1 MKKTKTKQ
9 PRQKQ
14 RLSIAALLLALMML
28 FSSLPLQAF
37 AALTE
42 GSRYSYSTKY
52 VDVYYRTGNWQ
63 TANGHTHN
71 NSGQIALRNLSS
83 GEPLYCIQIYEG
95 CTNDAATA
103 TNIKDTDLWY
113 YELTDIA
120 QRGMTR
126 VSIYGYDGTSA
137 STYGY
142 SRDAAQLATE
152 ILLWEFEIG
161 ARTNYSASL
170 TSFANNLY
178 ATSSSGQALLNDA
191 LECYKKIL
199 EACSGHQNRPSFSNQ
214 TVSLKGTGSGNSV
227 TLTDSNNVLG
237 NFTVKSTSDR
247 IHTSVNGNKLT
258 VYATGEG
265 TLNGRLIFTK
275 KNTDINSAFALIGA
289 NQTLFYGKIADPVTA
304 PLTIELSSG
313 RLKLIKTSENGQVE
327 GFKFIVTGNN
337 YSKVCVT
344 NSKGEFELEDLQPG
358 KYTVTE
364 EPSSEWVT
372 PKSKEVTIT
381 GGQTATVRF
390 ENVLKKF
397 RVTVV
402 KSDVEKGTAQ
412 GDATLA
418 GAVYGL
424 YKGDKLVASYTTDK
438 NASFTTDYF
447 PCGTDWTIREISA
460 SEGYLVN
467 STVYKVGAD
476 PKLYKV
482 EHNTLESK
490 VTEQVVKGNIAIIK
504 HTDNGSTQIETPE
517 KGAEFQIYLKSAGS
531 FANADI
537 DERDTLV
544 CDADGFASTKLLPYG
559 VYTVH
564 QTKGWDGREFIAD
577 FDVFIQ
583 SDNQTY
589 KFLINNS
596 NFESYV
602 KVVKSDAETG
612 KAIAY
617 AGAGFE
623 IYDADGHRVTMQFT
637 YPEVTE
643 IHTFYTNS
651 EGYLITPEKLPY
663 GDYTLVEVQAPYG
676 YVLDSTPIPFSI
688 NQENSSTDTGVTVVM
703 VKAKDAPQKGV
714 IEITKTGE
722 IFWSV
727 SESDGIFTPVYE
739 IGNLA
744 NAVFQVFASEDIVT
758 PDGTIRVKKGEL
770 VDEITTDEN
779 GVGKSKELYL
789 GKYTVIEK
797 TAPETFVNNKEQYDV
812 ELTYAGQEVSVTS
825 TALSVFNE
833 RQKVSVSLS
842 KVLEQND
849 KFGIGSNDEILSV
862 QFGLYADEDITAADG
877 SIIPQDGL
885 IAFSNC
891 DEKGNI
897 TFSCDLPIG
906 FKWYVKEIATDEHYI
921 LSNVKYEFTTE
932 YQGQDIKN
940 IEINLNDGK
949 PIENKLAYGSV
960 EGLKLDR
967 ETEKVIEGALFGLF
981 EKDVTEFTEENAI
994 LTAVSDKDGVFSF
1007 ENVPFGDWI
1016 IRELKPADGYLPN
1029 TELHHIQI
1037 NSNAQIIE
1045 LTVVN
1050 DKTPEIHTT
1059 ATIDGEKETTQKGE
1073 ITIIDTVAYEHL
1085 VPGTEYVLKG
1095 VLMDKSTG
1103 KPFEVNGRT
1112 VTSEVKFVPEA
1123 PSGTV
1128 DVEFKFDSSGIK
1140 KTTELVVFET
1150 LYKDNIELVVHAD
1163 INDVG
1168 QTVTITRPELKSPK
1182 TGADDASL
1190 DAYAVVL
1197 SAGAAFLGALLC
1209 VAYKRKKLNAK

>member
-1 MKKTKTKQ
+1 MKKKISKVLVLI
-9 PRQKQ
+9 
-14 RLSIAALLLALMML
+14 LSVLMI
-28 FSSLPLQAF
+28 FSSIPIQAL
-37 AALTE
+37 ALTE
-42 GSRYSYSTKY
+42 GSKYSYTTDY
-52 VDVYYRTGNWQ
+52 VDVYYRTGDWQ

-71 NSGQIALRNLSS
+71 NSGQLALRNLSN

-95 CTNDAATA
+95 CTNADATA
-103 TNIKDTDLWY
+103 TNIEDTNIWK
-113 YELTDIA
+113 YELSDVA
-120 QRGMTR
+120 KKGMTL
-126 VSIYGYDGTSA
+126 VSIYGYDGTAA

-161 ARTNYSASL
+161 ARTNYSTAL

-313 RLKLIKTSENGQVE
+313 RMKLIKTSENGQVE

-424 YKGDKLVASYTTDK
+424 YKGKELMATYTTDA

-467 STVYKVGAD
+467 SAVYKVGAD

-490 VTEQVVKGNIAIIK
+490 VTEQVIKGNISIIK
-504 HTDNGSTQIETPE
+504 HTDDGSTQIETPE

-531 FANADI
+531 YANADK
-537 DERDTLV
+537 DEKDTIV
-544 CDADGFASTKLLPYG
+544 CDADGFASSKLLPYG

-612 KAIAY
+612 KTIPY

-623 IYDADGHRVTMQFT
+623 IYDAEGHRVTMQFT

-722 IFWSV
+722 IFSSV
-727 SESDGIFTPVYE
+727 SEDNGLYTPLYKIE
-739 IGNLA
+739 NLEG
-744 NAVFQVFASEDIVT
+744 AVFQIYASEDIVT
-758 PDGTIRVKKGEL
+758 PDGTVRVNKGDL
-770 VDEITTDEN
+770 VDEITTADN
-779 GVGKSKELYL
+779 GIAKSKELYL

-797 TAPETFVNNKEQYDV
+797 TAPETFINNKEQYDV
-812 ELTYAGQEVSVTS
+812 ELTYDGQEVSVTS

-833 RQKVSVSLS
+833 RQKVTVSLS
-842 KVLEQND
+842 KIMEQNEI
-849 KFGIGSNDEILSV
+849 FGIGNNNEILSV
-862 QFGLYADEDITAADG
+862 QFGVYSDEDITAADG
-877 SIIPQDGL
+877 SVIPKDSL
-885 IAFSNC
+885 ICSANC
-891 DEKGNI
+891 DKNGNI
-897 TFSCDLPIG
+897 VFDCDLPVG
-906 FKWYVKEIATDEHYI
+906 FNWYGKEIATDGHYI
-921 LSNVKYEFTTE
+921 LSNAKYEFTTE
-932 YQGQDIKN
+932 YQGQDIKT
-940 IEINLNDGK
+940 IEINLNAGK
-949 PIENKLAYGSV
+949 PIENKLIYGSIK
-960 EGLKLDR
+960 GLKLDR
-967 ETEKVIEGALFGLF
+967 ETEKPVEGALFGLF
-981 EKDVTEFTEENAI
+981 RNDETEFTEENAI

-1016 IRELKPADGYLPN
+1016 IRELKPAEGYLPN
-1029 TELHHIQI
+1029 TEIYTVQI
-1037 NSNAQIIE
+1037 NSSTQLIE

-1050 DKTPEIHTT
+1050 DKVPEIHTT
-1059 ATIDGEKETTQKGE
+1059 AAVDGKKETARTGE
-1073 ITIIDTVAYEHL
+1073 ITITDTVSYKHL
-1085 VPGTEYVLKG
+1085 VPGTEYILKG

-1103 KPFEVNGRT
+1103 KPFEVNGKS
-1112 VTSEVKFVPEA
+1112 VTSEVKFVPKTA
-1123 PSGTV
+1123 NGTV

-1140 KTTELVVFET
+1140 RTTELVVFET
-1150 LYKDNIELVVHAD
+1150 LYKDNVELAAHAD

-1182 TGADDASL
+1182 TGADDASS
-1190 DAYAVVL
+1190 DVYAIVL
-1197 SAGAAFLGALLC
+1197 SAGVAFCAALLC
-1209 VAYKRKKLNAK
+1209 TAYKRKKLNAK

>member
-9 PRQKQ
+9 SRQKR
-14 RLSIAALLLALMML
+14 RLSVAALLLALLML

-42 GSRYSYSTKY
+42 GSQYSYSTKY
-52 VDVYYRTGNWQ
+52 VDVYYRTGDWQ

-71 NSGQIALRNLSS
+71 NSGQIALRNLSN

-95 CTNDAATA
+95 CTNGAVTA

-113 YELTDIA
+113 YELTDVA

-126 VSIYGYDGTSA
+126 VSIYGYDGLSD

-214 TVSLKGTGSGNSV
+214 TVTLKGTGSNNSV
-227 TLTDSNNVLG
+227 TLTDSNNVLN
-237 NFTVKSTSDR
+237 NFNVKSDNNR
-247 IHTSVNGNKLT
+247 IHTSVNGNQLT

-265 TLNGRLIFTK
+265 SLNGRLIFTK

-327 GFKFIVTGNN
+327 GFKFTVTGNN
-337 YSKVCVT
+337 FSKVCTT
-344 NSKGEFELEDLQPG
+344 NSKGEFELADLPAG

-364 EPSSEWVT
+364 DVGAEWVT
-372 PKSKEVTIT
+372 QKSKEITIT
-381 GGQTATVRF
+381 GGQTATVKF
-390 ENVLKKF
+390 DNVLKKF

-402 KSDVEKGTAQ
+402 KSDVEKEAAQ
-412 GDATLA
+412 GDASLA

-424 YKGDKLVASYTTDK
+424 YKGKELMATYTTDA

-467 STVYKVGAD
+467 SAVYKVGAD
-476 PKLYKV
+476 PKLYEV
-482 EHNTLESK
+482 EYNTLESK
-490 VTEQVVKGNIAIIK
+490 VTEQVIKGNISIIK
-504 HTDNGSTQIETPE
+504 HTDDGSTQIETPE

-531 FANADI
+531 YANADK
-537 DERDTLV
+537 DEKDTIV
-544 CDADGFASTKLLPYG
+544 CDADGFASSKLLPYG

-612 KAIAY
+612 KTIPY

-623 IYDADGHRVTMQFT
+623 IYDAEGHRVTMQFT

-722 IFWSV
+722 IFSSV
-727 SESDGIFTPVYE
+727 SENNGLYTPLYKIE
-739 IGNLA
+739 YLEG
-744 NAVFQVFASEDIVT
+744 AVFQIYAAEDIVT
-758 PDGTIRVKKGEL
+758 SDGTVRANKGDL
-770 VDEITTDEN
+770 VDEITTADK
-779 GVGKSKELYL
+779 GTAKSKELYL

-797 TAPETFVNNKEQYDV
+797 TAPETFINNKEQYDV
-812 ELTYAGQEVSVTS
+812 ELTYAGQEVRVTS
-825 TALSVFNE
+825 TALSVYNE
-833 RQKVSVSLS
+833 RQKVTVSLS
-842 KVLEQND
+842 KIMEQNET
-849 KFGIGSNDEILSV
+849 FGIGNNNEILSV
-862 QFGLYADEDITAADG
+862 QFGVYSDEDIIAADG
-877 SIIPQDGL
+877 SVIPKDSL
-885 IAFSNC
+885 ICSANC
-891 DEKGNI
+891 DKNGNI
-897 TFSCDLPIG
+897 TFNCDLPIG
-906 FKWYVKEIATDEHYI
+906 FNWYVKEITTDGHYI
-921 LSNVKYEFTTE
+921 LSNAKYKFSTE
-932 YQGQDIKN
+932 YQGQDVKT

-949 PIENKLAYGSV
+949 PIENKLIYGSV
-960 EGLKLDR
+960 KGLKQDR
-967 ETEKVIEGALFGLF
+967 ETEKPIEGALFGLF
-981 EKDVTEFTEENAI
+981 RNDETEFTEENAI
-994 LTAVSDKDGVFSF
+994 LTAVSDKDGIFSF
-1007 ENVPFGDWI
+1007 DNVPFGEWC
-1016 IRELKPADGYLPN
+1016 IRELKPAEGYLPN
-1029 TELHHIQI
+1029 TEIYTVQI
-1037 NSNAQIIE
+1037 NSSAQLIE

-1050 DKTPEIHTT
+1050 DKVPEIHTT
-1059 ATIDGEKETTQKGE
+1059 ASVDGKKETAKTGE
-1073 ITIIDTVAYEHL
+1073 ITITDTVSYKHL
-1085 VPGTEYVLKG
+1085 VPGTEYILKG

-1103 KPFEVNGRT
+1103 KPFEVNGKT
-1112 VTSEVKFVPEA
+1112 VTSEVKFVPKTA
-1123 PSGTV
+1123 NGTV

-1150 LYKDNIELVVHAD
+1150 LYKDNVELVAHAD

-1182 TGADDASL
+1182 TGADDASS
-1190 DAYAVVL
+1190 DAYAIVL
-1197 SAGAAFLGALLC
+1197 STGVAFGAALLC
-1209 VAYKRKKLNAK
+1209 TAYKRKKLNAK

>member
-1 MKKTKTKQ
+1 MKKTKTKR
-9 PRQKQ
+9 PKKKQ
-14 RLSIAALLLALMML
+14 RLSIVTLLLALVML
-28 FSSLPLQAF
+28 ISSIPMQVL

-42 GSRYSYSTKY
+42 GSSYSYTETY
-52 VDVYYRTGNWQ
+52 LDAYYSTGNWQ
-63 TANGHTHN
+63 TADGHTHN
-71 NSGQIALRNLSS
+71 NHGQVALRNLKST
-83 GEPLYCIQIYEG
+83 GEPLYCIQIYNG
-95 CTNDAATA
+95 CDGSAATA
-103 TNIKDTDLWY
+103 TQISRTNLWNN
-113 YELTDIA
+113 ELTETA
-120 QRGMTR
+120 RRGITR
-126 VSIYGYDGTSA
+126 VSIYGYDGSSA

-142 SRDAAQLATE
+142 HWSDAQLATQV
-152 ILLWEFEIG
+152 LLWEFEMGKRGSFNDFDPSYFAEDIF
-161 ARTNYSASL
+161 RNYPNAK
-170 TSFANNLY
+170 A
-178 ATSSSGQALLNDA
+178 
-191 LECYKKIL
+191 CYKKIV

-275 KNTDINSAFALIGA
+275 KNTDINSAFALTGA

-313 RLKLIKTSENGQVE
+313 RMKLIKTSENGQVE
-327 GFKFIVTGNN
+327 GFKFTVTGNN
-337 YSKVCVT
+337 YSKVCTT

-402 KSDVEKGTAQ
+402 KSDVEKETAQ

-418 GAVYGL
+418 GAVYGI
-424 YKGDKLVASYTTDK
+424 YNNGTLVDTYTTDANGK
-438 NASFTTDYF
+438 FTTKYYV
-447 PCGTDWTIREISA
+447 CGNNWTIKEISA
-460 SEGYLVN
+460 SEGYLLDE
-467 STVYKVGAD
+467 TVYKVGAD

-482 EHNTLESK
+482 EHNTLEIK
-490 VTEQVVKGNIAIIK
+490 VTEQVIKGNISIIK
-504 HTDNGSTQIETPE
+504 HTDDGSTQIETPE
-517 KGAEFQIYLKSAGS
+517 QGAEFQIYLKSAGS
-531 FANADI
+531 FANADKN
-537 DERDTLV
+537 EKDTIV

-564 QTKGWDGREFIAD
+564 QTKGWDGRELMAD

-596 NFESYV
+596 NFESYL
-602 KVVKSDAETG
+602 KVVKVDSETG
-612 KAIAY
+612 KQIAY

-623 IYDADGHRVTMQFT
+623 IYNAEGHRVTMQFT

-722 IFWSV
+722 IFSSV
-727 SESDGIFTPVYE
+727 SENNGLYTPLYKIE
-739 IGNLA
+739 NLEG
-744 NAVFQVFASEDIVT
+744 AVFQIYAAEDIVT
-758 PDGTIRVKKGEL
+758 PDGTVRANKGEL
-770 VDEITTDEN
+770 VDEITTADK
-779 GVGKSKELYL
+779 GIAKSKELYL
-789 GKYTVIEK
+789 GKYTAIEK

-825 TALSVFNE
+825 AALSVYNE

-921 LSNVKYEFTTE
+921 LSNAKYEFTTE
-932 YQGQDIKN
+932 YQGQDIKT

-949 PIENKLAYGSV
+949 PIENKLIYGSIK
-960 EGLKLDR
+960 GLKLDR
-967 ETEKVIEGALFGLF
+967 ETEKPVEGALFGLF
-981 EKDVTEFTEENAI
+981 RNDETEFTEENAI
-994 LTAVSDKDGVFSF
+994 LTAVSDKDGIFSF
-1007 ENVPFGDWI
+1007 DNVPFGEWC
-1016 IRELKPADGYLPN
+1016 IRELKPAEGYLPN
-1029 TELHHIQI
+1029 TEIYTVQI
-1037 NSNAQIIE
+1037 NSNAQIIK

-1050 DKTPEIHTT
+1050 DKVPEIHTT
-1059 ATIDGEKETTQKGE
+1059 ASVDGKKETAKTGE
-1073 ITIIDTVAYEHL
+1073 ITIADTVSYKHL

-1095 VLMDKSTG
+1095 ILMDKSTG
-1103 KPFEVNGRT
+1103 KPFEVNGKT
-1112 VTSEVKFVPEA
+1112 VISEVKFVPKTA
-1123 PSGTV
+1123 NGTI

-1150 LYKDNIELVVHAD
+1150 LYKDNVELAAHTD

-1209 VAYKRKKLNAK
+1209 VACKRKKLNAK

>member
-9 PRQKQ
+9 TRQKR
-14 RLSIAALLLALMML
+14 RLSVPALLLALLML

-42 GSRYSYSTKY
+42 GSQYSYSTKY
-52 VDVYYRTGNWQ
+52 VDVYYRTGDWQ

-71 NSGQIALRNLSS
+71 NSGQIALRNLSN

-103 TNIKDTDLWY
+103 TDIRLTNLWKN
-113 YELTDIA
+113 ELTDVA

-126 VSIYGYDGTSA
+126 VSIYGYDGSSD

-214 TVSLKGTGSGNSV
+214 TVKLKGTGSSNSV
-227 TLTDSNNVLG
+227 TLTDSNNVLS

-247 IHTSVNGNKLT
+247 IHTSVSGNKLT

-265 TLNGRLIFTK
+265 SLNGRLIFTK
-275 KNTDINSAFALIGA
+275 KNTDVNSAFALIGA

-313 RLKLIKTSENGQVE
+313 RLKLVKTSENGQVE
-327 GFKFIVTGNN
+327 GIKFTITGNN
-337 YSKVCVT
+337 FSKVCTT
-344 NSKGEFELEDLQPG
+344 NSKGEFELADLPAG

-364 EPSSEWVT
+364 DAGAEWVT
-372 PKSKEVTIT
+372 QKSKEITII
-381 GGQTATVRF
+381 GGQTATVKF
-390 ENVLKKF
+390 DNVLKKF

-402 KSDVEKGTAQ
+402 KSDIEKGLAQ
-412 GDATLA
+412 GDASLA

-424 YKGDKLVASYTTDK
+424 YKGKELMATYTTDV

-447 PCGTDWTIREISA
+447 PCGTDWTIREIFA

-467 STVYKVGAD
+467 SAVYKVGAD

-490 VTEQVVKGNIAIIK
+490 VTEQVIKGNISIIK
-504 HTDNGSTQIETPE
+504 HTDDGSTQIETPE

-531 FANADI
+531 YANADK
-537 DERDTLV
+537 DEKDTIV
-544 CDADGFASTKLLPYG
+544 CDADGFASSKLLPYG

-602 KVVKSDAETG
+602 KVVKSDAETE
-612 KAIAY
+612 KTIPY

-623 IYDADGHRVTMQFT
+623 IYDAEGHRVTMQFT

-663 GDYTLVEVQAPYG
+663 GNYTLVEVQAPYG

-688 NQENSSTDTGVTVVM
+688 NQKNSSTDTGVTVVM
-703 VKAKDAPQKGV
+703 VKAKDVPQKGV

-722 IFWSV
+722 IFSSV
-727 SESDGIFTPVYE
+727 FENNGLYTPLYKIE
-739 IGNLA
+739 NLA
-744 NAVFQVFASEDIVT
+744 DAVFQIYAAEDIVT
-758 PDGTIRVKKGEL
+758 PDGTVRANKGEL
-770 VDEITTDEN
+770 VDEITTSDN
-779 GVGKSKELYL
+779 GIAKSKELYL

-797 TAPETFVNNKEQYDV
+797 TAPETFINNKEQYDV

-825 TALSVFNE
+825 TVLSLYNE
-833 RQKVSVSLS
+833 RQKVTVLLS
-842 KVLEQND
+842 KIMEQNET
-849 KFGIGSNDEILSV
+849 FGIGNNNEILSA
-862 QFGLYADEDITAADG
+862 QFGVYSDEDITAADG
-877 SIIPQDGL
+877 SVIPKDSL
-885 IAFSNC
+885 ICSANC
-891 DEKGNI
+891 DKNGNI
-897 TFSCDLPIG
+897 KFDCDLPVG
-906 FKWYVKEIATDEHYI
+906 FNWYGKEIATDGHYI
-921 LSNVKYEFTTE
+921 LSNAKYEFSTE
-932 YQGQDIKN
+932 YQGQDIKT

-949 PIENKLAYGSV
+949 PIENKLIYGSV
-960 EGLKLDR
+960 KGLKLDR
-967 ETEKVIEGALFGLF
+967 ETEKPIEGALFGLF
-981 EKDVTEFTEENAI
+981 RNDETGFTEENAI

-1007 ENVPFGDWI
+1007 DNVPFGEWC
-1016 IRELKPADGYLPN
+1016 IRELKPAEGYLPN
-1029 TELHHIQI
+1029 TEIYNVQI
-1037 NSNAQIIE
+1037 NSSAQLIE
-1045 LTVVN
+1045 LIVVN
-1050 DKTPEIHTT
+1050 DKVPEIHTT
-1059 ATIDGEKETTQKGE
+1059 ASVDGKKETAKTGE
-1073 ITIIDTVAYEHL
+1073 ITITDTVSYKHL

-1095 VLMDKSTG
+1095 ILMDKSTG
-1103 KPFEVNGRT
+1103 KPFEVNGKT
-1112 VTSEVKFVPEA
+1112 VTSEVKFVPKTA
-1123 PSGTV
+1123 NGTV

-1140 KTTELVVFET
+1140 KTTKLVVFET
-1150 LYKDNIELVVHAD
+1150 LYKDNVELAAHAD
-1163 INDVG
+1163 INDAG

-1182 TGADDASL
+1182 TGADDTGS
-1190 DAYAVVL
+1190 DAYAIVL
-1197 SAGAAFLGALLC
+1197 SAGVAFGAALLC
-1209 VAYKRKKLNAK
+1209 TAYKRKKLNAK